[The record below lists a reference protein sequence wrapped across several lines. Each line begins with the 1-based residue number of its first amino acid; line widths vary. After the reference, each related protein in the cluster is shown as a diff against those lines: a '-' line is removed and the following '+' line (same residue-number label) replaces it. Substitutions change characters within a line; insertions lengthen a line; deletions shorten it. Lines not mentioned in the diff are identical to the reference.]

1 MAQSNL
7 DYRNWPFFKRVRE
20 MGLRGAVTDTV
31 DDAVLRITAGLNI
44 ADLRGM
50 LRGDPPARPN
60 PRLTPHADGFFLHIR
75 PGYYNESVTGLYPT
89 FRLGWLS
96 TYFFALE
103 TLTGIFLMVFY
114 TPSTR
119 YAYANMLNILA
130 NVPFGQMMR
139 DLHRLGAEA
148 MVVIVAL
155 HMLRTFWTASYKK
168 PRGFTWATGVLL
180 LVVTLGLSYTG
191 YLLPW
196 DQLAYWAVT
205 IGASMAEAAPPPI
218 VGAFVNIL
226 LKGAP
231 DLGAAGLL
239 RFYLL
244 HVIVFP
250 LVGGVLLMV
259 HYYKVIIHGHTLPPE
274 NEATGTD
281 TAKRVPTDRR
291 VYYLPDLLALDA
303 YWIGLITLILVVA
316 VTFFYNAAL
325 ENQANPL
332 STPLHTV
339 APWYFLW
346 IQGLLKL
353 GDKTLMGVIVPT
365 ILVGAFTLMPYFDVG
380 PIRYYSKRRIALS
393 MSMAFIVFIVVTS
406 WMGTPEFRVQTSAD
420 QEIFFQM
427 APTEQIGL
435 VRAIPF
441 KDLDS
446 ALGSYDVDGD
456 WRASIPRSS
465 GLYPVME
472 KYQEMVD
479 HARKLSVDKGGLP
492 NAKAT
497 LVISQLQPH
506 LDGVTLRI
514 TWDNV
519 KKPGSDPLSSELL
532 VPVHEFGYPEGG
544 E

>member
-1 MAQSNL
+1 MSQSNL
-7 DYRNWPFFKRVRE
+7 DYRDWPFVKRVRE
-20 MGLRGAVTDTV
+20 MGLRGALIDTL
-31 DDAVLRITAGLNI
+31 DDTTFRLTNGLDI
-44 ADLRGM
+44 ADIRGM
-50 LRGDPPARPN
+50 LRGDPPGRPN
-60 PRLTPHADGFFLHIR
+60 PRLTPHADSFWFHIR
-75 PGYYNESVTGLYPT
+75 PGYYNEAVTGIYPT
-89 FRLGWLS
+89 MRMGWLS
-96 TYFFALE
+96 VYFFALE

-130 NVPFGQMMR
+130 NVPFGQFVR

-148 MVVIVAL
+148 MVIIVAL

-168 PRGFTWATGVLL
+168 PRGFTWVTGMLL

-205 IGASMAEAAPPPI
+205 IGASMAEAAPPPV

-250 LVGGVLLMV
+250 LVGGCLLMM
-259 HYYKVIIHGHTLPPE
+259 HYYKVVLYGHTLPPE
-274 NEATGTD
+274 AEPTGTD
-281 TAKRVPTDRR
+281 TAKRIATDKR
-291 VYYLPDLLALDA
+291 VYYLPDLLAVDA
-303 YWIGLITLILVVA
+303 YWVGLVTLIMVVA
-316 VTFFYNAAL
+316 VTFFYHAAL

-365 ILVGAFTLMPYFDVG
+365 ILVLAFILMPYVDVG
-380 PIRYYSKRRIALS
+380 PIRYYARRRIALS
-393 MSMAFIVFIVVTS
+393 ASMLFVTLIVVCS
-406 WMGTPEFRVQTSAD
+406 WMGTPEFRVQTSLD
-420 QEIFFQM
+420 QEIFYQL
-427 APTEQIGL
+427 APTEQVGA
-435 VRAIPF
+435 VRAVPF
-441 KDLDS
+441 ADLDG
-446 ALGSYDVDGD
+446 AIGTYDVDGN
-456 WRASIPRSS
+456 WRTKIPRSS
-465 GLYPVME
+465 GLYEVMNQ
-472 KYQEMVD
+472 YQQMVD
-479 HARKLSVDKGGLP
+479 HAKTVDPTKGGLP

-497 LVISQLQPH
+497 IQIVQLQPH
-506 LDGVTLRI
+506 LDGVTLTI

-519 KKPGSDPLSSELL
+519 QKPGTTLSNNVL
-532 VPVHEFGYPEGG
+532 VPVHQFGYPQGG